1 MLGLQSNIDT
11 VEATLTSTRSTVAH
25 HKIPPEALQAIESL
39 KRNPACLLQ
48 NVKLL
53 YTSLNIGNTFPELE
67 GLSLDFVCT
76 LLLAWDLKINIH
88 KRAVANFLE
97 FDKLDRAVGGKQN
110 PLGEY
115 NDGYIMKRSSR
126 PINVQVPSFINRPG
140 KPFQNANLR

>member
-39 KRNPACLLQ
+39 KRNHACLLQ

-53 YTSLNIGNTFPELE
+53 YTSLNIGNTFLELE

-97 FDKLDRAVGGKQN
+97 LDKLDRAMGGKQN

-115 NDGYIMKRSSR
+115 NDSYIMKRSS
-126 PINVQVPSFINRPG
+126 
-140 KPFQNANLR
+140 